1 METKPLT
8 EHEEILK
15 TRRGIRVMKDDVD
28 SIKIDITEI
37 KTALLGSAL
46 TQDGGLIRKIIE
58 NESRIDK
65 LTIRVGELES
75 SEGNKKVFK
84 NKIWGIAKKAWAF
97 ILAIILLIAGA
108 VAGAYAAKYIK

>member
-1 METKPLT
+1 MDDAALT
-8 EHEEILK
+8 EQEEIKK
-15 TRRGIRVMKDDVD
+15 TRRGIRLMKDDVD

-46 TQDGGLIRKIIE
+46 TKDGGLIRKIIE

-65 LTIRVGELES
+65 LTIRVSEIES

-84 NKIWGIAKKAWAF
+84 TKIWGIAKKAWAV
-97 ILAIILLIAGA
+97 IVAILLVIAGA